1 MVPSRIL
8 LALLPL
14 LFLAVPARS
23 GDATKFPDYQP
34 VPNWPKLPDGMQFG
48 PVSAVATD
56 SADRVFV
63 FHRGKH
69 PILVFERDGKYLRSW
84 GDEFINSAHGIRIDA
99 DNNVWI
105 TDVGNHQVLKFNPE
119 GKLLL
124 SLGQKGKRGD
134 TPDRFNKPTDVAFA
148 AGGEFYVSDGYGN
161 SRVLKFSK
169 EGKLLKQ
176 WGKEGKGPGEFNLP
190 HAICVDAQGKV
201 YVGDRENQRIQVFD
215 PDGKFLA
222 QWTES
227 GAPYGMFLTRAGQM
241 FVADG
246 LANWIKV
253 LDKDGKT
260 LGRFGGPGKNLGQF
274 AMPHMLCVDS
284 QGAIYVAEVEG
295 IRVQKF
301 VAKGK

>member
-1 MVPSRIL
+1 MARSRFL

-14 LFLAVPARS
+14 LLMAVPARS

-34 VPNWPKLPDGMQFG
+34 VPGWPKLPVGIQFG

-105 TDVGNHQVLKFNPE
+105 TDVGNHQVLKFNPD

-124 SLGQKGKRGD
+124 SLGQKGKRG
-134 TPDRFNKPTDVAFA
+134 NLHPTASTSPPTWLRP
-148 AGGEFYVSDGYGN
+148 GGEFYVSDGYGN

-176 WGKEGKGPGEFNLP
+176 WGKEGKGP
-190 HAICVDAQGKV
+190 
-201 YVGDRENQRIQVFD
+201 RRI
-215 PDGKFLA
+215 
-222 QWTES
+222 
-227 GAPYGMFLTRAGQM
+227 
-241 FVADG
+241 
-246 LANWIKV
+246 
-253 LDKDGKT
+253 
-260 LGRFGGPGKNLGQF
+260 
-274 AMPHMLCVDS
+274 
-284 QGAIYVAEVEG
+284 
-295 IRVQKF
+295 
-301 VAKGK
+301 